1 MAHSL
6 SAQKRI
12 RQNLKA
18 RLRNRRLMTTLRA
31 KVKAF
36 LKLIQTAKYDEAK
49 AELPKLYKCLDQV
62 ASKGTLHSNTASRY
76 KSRLT
81 KRLTKAQSVSTPA
94 A

>member
-6 SAQKRI
+6 SAQKRV

-18 RLRNRRLMTTLRA
+18 RLRNRRLMTNLRA
-31 KVKAF
+31 QVKAF

-49 AELPKLYKCLDQV
+49 TQLPKLYKCLDQV
-62 ASKGTLHSNTASRY
+62 AAKGTLHSNTASRY

-81 KRLTKAQSVSTPA
+81 KRLTKAQTSKA
-94 A
+94 AA